1 MSSASSARTR
11 RRLGKAESGLSFTDD
26 QVNELKEAF
35 EFFDHDKDGSLSKDD
50 IKKAVKEL
58 GMLQYINRR

>member
-1 MSSASSARTR
+1 
-11 RRLGKAESGLSFTDD
+11 
-26 QVNELKEAF
+26 VNELKEAF

-58 GMLQYINRR
+58 GTYNNTNRERGREREDESEMQLERASWDDAAAPV